1 MDDNRRKRFEQLFA
15 DDPLNLL
22 SVEPKISSSAPPE
35 HARLIEQFQEIVQF
49 YEETCREP
57 SIESSNMREFMLAS
71 RLNGIKNAPEKVKV
85 LLPYDL
91 YNLLKSEETKSF
103 SIDEILNDDPLGLLN
118 MADGDD
124 SIFTLKH
131 VSATKRIRPDYIAHR
146 RICKNFKDYEF
157 GFEQIRKDL
166 ETGRRKL
173 IQFKGKDDL
182 VEGNYYV
189 LRGVI
194 LYLERDD
201 AEITEK
207 TYNGEI
213 YRRKDGRTRCIFD
226 NGTESNMLFRSLTN
240 AMREDGFG
248 ISELRSEDDRIYE
261 IDENDVQNGYIYV
274 LRSLSRDPQIRKM
287 KNLYKIGRCGGAVT
301 TRIQNAV
308 NEPTYLMSDVEI
320 VLTVRCYNLSVEN
333 FEASIHQFFG
343 ECNVQFQ
350 IQGLDG
356 QVHYPREWF
365 VAPLNVIEEAIGYI
379 VDGTIEK
386 YKYEPNLAVITQ
398 K

>member
-1 MDDNRRKRFEQLFA
+1 
-15 DDPLNLL
+15 
-22 SVEPKISSSAPPE
+22 
-35 HARLIEQFQEIVQF
+35 
-49 YEETCREP
+49 
-57 SIESSNMREFMLAS
+57 MR
-71 RLNGIKNAPEKVKV
+71 I
-85 LLPYDL
+85 
-91 YNLLKSEETKSF
+91 
-103 SIDEILNDDPLGLLN
+103 
-118 MADGDD
+118 
-124 SIFTLKH
+124 
-131 VSATKRIRPDYIAHR
+131 
-146 RICKNFKDYEF
+146 
-157 GFEQIRKDL
+157 
-166 ETGRRKL
+166 
-173 IQFKGKDDL
+173 
-182 VEGNYYV
+182 
-189 LRGVI
+189 
-194 LYLERDD
+194 
-201 AEITEK
+201 
-207 TYNGEI
+207 
-213 YRRKDGRTRCIFD
+213 
-226 NGTESNMLFRSLTN
+226 
-240 AMREDGFG
+240 
-248 ISELRSEDDRIYE
+248 EDDRIYE

>member
-1 MDDNRRKRFEQLFA
+1 MDENRRKRFEQLFA

-22 SVEPKISSSAPPE
+22 NVEANSFSSAPSE
-35 HARLIEQFQEIVQF
+35 HARLIEQFQEIVQY
-49 YEETCREP
+49 YEESGHEP
-57 SIESSNMREFMLAS
+57 SNDSGDMREFMLAS
-71 RLNGIKNAPEKVKV
+71 RLNGIKNSPEKVKI

-103 SIDEILNDDPLGLLN
+103 SIDEVLDDDPLGLLSTS
-118 MADGDD
+118 DGDD

-146 RICKNFKDYEF
+146 KVCKNFKDYET

-173 IQFKGKDDL
+173 VQFNGKDDL

-194 LYLERDD
+194 LYLERDN

-207 TYNGEI
+207 TYKGEV

-226 NGTESNMLFRSLTN
+226 NGTESSMLFRSLTN

-248 ISELRSEDDRIYE
+248 ISELRVEDSLNCD
-261 IDENDVQNGYIYV
+261 IDENDIQNGYIYV

-287 KNLYKIGRCGGAVT
+287 RNLYKIGRCSGAVT
-301 TRIQNAV
+301 TRVQNAI

-320 VLTVRCYNLSVEN
+320 VLTARCYNLSIEN
-333 FEASIHQFFG
+333 FESSIHQFFG
-343 ECNVQFQ
+343 ECNVHFE

-356 QVHYPREWF
+356 QIHYPREWF
-365 VAPLNVIEEAIGYI
+365 IAPLDVIEEAIGYI
-379 VDGTIEK
+379 VNGTIEN
-386 YKYEPNLAVITQ
+386 YKYVPSLAIITQ

>member
-1 MDDNRRKRFEQLFA
+1 MDENRRKKFEQLFA

-22 SVEPKISSSAPPE
+22 NVESAPSSSVPPE
-35 HARLIEQFQEIVQF
+35 HARLVEQFQEIVQY
-49 YEETCREP
+49 YEDSGHEP
-57 SIESSNMREFMLAS
+57 STESTNMREFMLAA
-71 RLNGIKNAPEKVKV
+71 RLNGIKNSPEKVKT

-103 SIDEILNDDPLGLLN
+103 SIDEVLNDDPLGLLT
-118 MADGDD
+118 ATDGDD

-146 RICKNFKDYEF
+146 KVCKNFEDYEP

-173 IQFKGKDDL
+173 VQFNGKDDL
-182 VEGNYYV
+182 VEGRYYV

-194 LYLERDD
+194 LFLERDN
-201 AEITEK
+201 AQMTEK
-207 TYNGEI
+207 TYNGEV

-226 NGTESNMLFRSLTN
+226 NGTESSMLFRSLTN

-248 ISELRSEDDRIYE
+248 ISELRCEDSRNYE

-274 LRSLSRDPQIRKM
+274 LRSLSRDPQIRQM
-287 KNLYKIGRCGGAVT
+287 KNLYKIGRCSGAVT
-301 TRIQNAV
+301 TRIQNAI

-333 FEASIHQFFG
+333 FESSIHQFFG
-343 ECNVQFQ
+343 ESNVHFE
-350 IQGLDG
+350 IRGMDG

-365 VAPLNVIEEAIGYI
+365 IAPLDIIEEAIGYV
-379 VDGTIEK
+379 VDGTIGN
-386 YKYEPNLAVITQ
+386 YQYVPSLAVITQ